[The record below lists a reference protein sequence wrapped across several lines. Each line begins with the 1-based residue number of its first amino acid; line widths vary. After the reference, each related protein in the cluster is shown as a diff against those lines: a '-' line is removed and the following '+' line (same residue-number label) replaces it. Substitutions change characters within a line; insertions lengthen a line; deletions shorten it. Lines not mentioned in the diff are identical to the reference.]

1 MKFSFRPVEGA
12 FYDLFTQ
19 AANNLVKGTELLNEL
34 ALPGVDVQ
42 SVSDRLT
49 DVEHDSD
56 QITHDLY
63 KKINS
68 TFITRSRGMASAVIL
83 ACWSSTSTSSCI
95 SRGSDGSSVSPYR

>member
-1 MKFSFRPVEGA
+1 PSNGAVPQQITRRSEVRAVKFSFRPTEGA
-12 FYDLFTQ
+12 FYDLFTKA
-19 AANNLVKGTELLNEL
+19 AANLVRGTELLNDL

-56 QITHDLY
+56 QITHDLH

-68 TFITRSRGMASAVIL
+68 TPITPFDREDIYSL
-83 ACWSSTSTSSCI
+83 
-95 SRGSDGSSVSPYR
+95 GSQL